1 VIDDG
6 MPRGVSQDGPPRD
19 PSGYPDPGRPG
30 HCARCGALTEAVER
44 SGRARPTCPA
54 CGWVYYAKNALG
66 AALLIVD
73 GEAVLL
79 VQRAHNP
86 FVGQWM
92 LPAGFVE
99 YGEFAEESAV
109 READEETGLQVALDG
124 LWGFYFGTD
133 DPRNVAHLAV
143 YAAHPVGGAVRAGD
157 DAIDA
162 RYFHRDRLPSEIA
175 FQAHRRALADWRDE
189 PHRPPVP
196 LSGRGSRG

>member
-1 VIDDG
+1 
-6 MPRGVSQDGPPRD
+6 
-19 PSGYPDPGRPG
+19 
-30 HCARCGALTEAVER
+30 
-44 SGRARPTCPA
+44 
-54 CGWVYYAKNALG
+54 
-66 AALLIVD
+66 LLIVE
-73 GEAVLL
+73 GESVLL

-86 FVGQWM
+86 FIGQWM

-99 YGEFAEESAV
+99 YGEFAEDSAV
-109 READEETGLQVALDG
+109 READEETGLAVALDG

-143 YAAHPVGGAVRAGD
+143 YAAHSIGGELRAGD

-162 RYFHRDRLPSEIA
+162 RYFHRDSLPSEIA

-196 LSGRGSRG
+196 LSGRGSRD